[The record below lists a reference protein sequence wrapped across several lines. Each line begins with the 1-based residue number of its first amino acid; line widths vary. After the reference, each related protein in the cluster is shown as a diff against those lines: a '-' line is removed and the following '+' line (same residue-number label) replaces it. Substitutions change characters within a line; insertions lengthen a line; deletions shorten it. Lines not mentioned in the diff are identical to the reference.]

1 MLRNLPSYPE
11 TILLTFILFFAGVL
25 NVCAQDARIRGI
37 VSDEKTGEPLPYA
50 TIAQEGSST
59 GSVADAGGRYSLTIP
74 PGTGT
79 VVFSY
84 LGYIPVKKTITLIAG
99 EEKIMDVLL
108 SPEENGRTWKP
119 VVVTA
124 GRFEQALEKTVTSM
138 DILPLKQVESRVEN
152 NMESAIEQ
160 VPGVTVIDG
169 QANIRGG
176 SGFSYGAGTRVL
188 VLVDDLPMM
197 AGDAND
203 VKWSF
208 IPIEQMEQVEVL
220 KGASSAL
227 FGSSAL
233 NGVIQMRTAMPGEKP
248 QSQLTSFAGF
258 YDNPKDR
265 GMKWWSGRSQ
275 YTSGISFTHRRRE
288 GPLSIVAGTQYFND
302 RGYRE
307 GEDEERYRVNTHLRY
322 NFSTIKGLTAGLAVN
337 AQRSKGG
344 SFLIWQNDT
353 SGALRPLAG
362 TLSRYISDRVT
373 VDPYLIY
380 SPGKWIHKLR
390 MRYFYSGN
398 SNTTNQGSY
407 SDLYYGEY
415 LLQRRFFDKVNL
427 TVGTSGSITYVKGDL
442 YARQDGNNLAVYLQ
456 GDGSFGKLT
465 LSAGARMETG
475 AISGDPLKEQYLFRS
490 GANYELWK
498 GGFLRSSYGQGFR
511 FPSIAE
517 RHIRTQ
523 VGNIVIY
530 PNDSLNTERGWS
542 AEVGL
547 RQAFI
552 VEKWRGFADVSYF
565 HTEYNDMMEFTFGKW
580 GTQQDPFS
588 GLGFQ
593 SRNIGNT
600 RITGVEITLAGEGE
614 IGRVKHSLLAG
625 YTYINP
631 IQTDF
636 DSVKASQ
643 QNSSTENILKYRYR
657 HLFKFDHEGSYRHFS
672 LGTTIRYYSN
682 MENIDKAF
690 LIFLPGVK
698 SYLDRQPEDIWIVD
712 VRLGWEIREG
722 LKTTFMVRNLFNEEF
737 MTRPAD
743 LQAPRSF
750 MLSIMLKI

>member
-1 MLRNLPSYPE
+1 MFS
-11 TILLTFILFFAGVL
+11 VV
-25 NVCAQDARIRGI
+25 NVYSQESGLRGI
-37 VSDEKTGEPLPYA
+37 VRD
-50 TIAQEGSST
+50 SST
-59 GSVADAGGRYSLTIP
+59 NAVLPFATVSMEGTGAGTVADDAGRYYLNLP
-74 PGTGT
+74 AGEHM

-84 LGYIPVKKTITLIAG
+84 LGYQTLKKKVSLKSG
-99 EEKIMDVLL
+99 EEKKLDIFL
-108 SPEENGRTWKP
+108 SAEPAGRTWSP
-119 VVVTA
+119 VVITA
-124 GRFEQALEKTVTSM
+124 GRFEQALERTVTSM

-233 NGVIQMRTAMPGEKP
+233 NGVIQMRTSMPGNTP
-248 QSQLTSFAGF
+248 QSQLITFAGL
-258 YDNPKDR
+258 YDTPSDR
-265 GMKWWSGRSQ
+265 RMKWWSGRNQ
-275 YTSGISFTHRRRE
+275 YTSGVSFTHRRRE

-307 GEDEERYRVNTHLRY
+307 GEDEERYRINAHLRY
-322 NFSTIKGLTAGLAVN
+322 NFKSVKGLTAGLAVN

-344 SFLIWQNDT
+344 TFLIWQNDT

-362 TLSRYISDRVT
+362 TLSRYVSDRVT
-373 VDPYLIY
+373 IDPYVIY

-427 TVGTSGSITYVKGDL
+427 TIGTSGSVTYVKGDL
-442 YARQDGNNLAVYLQ
+442 YARQDGNNMAVYLQ
-456 GDGSFGKLT
+456 GDGTFGKLT
-465 LSAGARMETG
+465 LSAGVRMETG
-475 AISGDPLKEQYLFRS
+475 TISGDPLKEQYLFRS

-542 AEVGL
+542 AEAGL
-547 RQAFI
+547 RQAVVI
-552 VEKWRGFADVSYF
+552 GKWRGFADVSYF
-565 HTEYNDMMEFTFGKW
+565 HTEYREMMEFTFGKW
-580 GTQQDPFS
+580 GTNQDPFS

-614 IGRVKHSLLAG
+614 IGRVKHNLLAG

-636 DSVKASQ
+636 DSLKASQ

-657 HLFKFDHEGSYRHFS
+657 HLFKFDWESTYRNFSFGS
-672 LGTTIRYYSN
+672 TARYYTSI
-682 MENIDKAF
+682 ENVDQAF
-690 LIFLPGVK
+690 QVFLPGVR
-698 SYLDRQPEDIWIVD
+698 SYLKRQPAENWIVD
-712 VRLGWEIREG
+712 LRIGWEIREG
-722 LKTTFMVRNLFNEEF
+722 LKTTFMIRNLFNEEF

-743 LQAPRSF
+743 IQAPRSF
-750 MLSIMLKI
+750 MLSLSLKV